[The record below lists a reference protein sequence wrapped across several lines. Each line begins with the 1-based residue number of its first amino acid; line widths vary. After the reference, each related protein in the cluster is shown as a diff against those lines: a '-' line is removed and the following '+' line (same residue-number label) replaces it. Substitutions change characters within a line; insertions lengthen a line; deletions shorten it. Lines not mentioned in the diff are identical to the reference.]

1 MCRLLQSYK
10 FPPFFN
16 RRRIGENMNIFNTF
30 ALLAQI
36 SDSNN
41 PTIFPFP
48 FSLHLGLAI
57 ISLVF
62 FGFRFVSQKKP
73 FQIIFAIAVP
83 LSLLIWLSE
92 SKTLFYG
99 LGLVELILILL
110 AIVMSIASRPKDTAE
125 NAGSKK
131 SGRD

>member
-1 MCRLLQSYK
+1 
-10 FPPFFN
+10 
-16 RRRIGENMNIFNTF
+16 MNIFNTF

-83 LSLLIWLSE
+83 LSLLIWLSD

-110 AIVMSIASRPKDTAE
+110 AIVMTIASKPDKAE
-125 NAGSKK
+125 KNAK
-131 SGRD
+131 SSRRD